1 MNFSKKPALSLRYL
15 KNKDFLENPLV
26 TASGNISKYSLLQQY
41 EQYTGIWW
49 YIPVT
54 YFFLALFKNSW
65 KSTESIACKGKIYY
79 LRKQDPEGAYNTDLH

>member
-15 KNKDFLENPLV
+15 KNKYFLENLLV

-65 KSTESIACKGKIYY
+65 KSTESIAGKRQNLLFEKTRSRGCI
-79 LRKQDPEGAYNTDLH
+79 